1 MDRCIIDCGSGSLT
15 IRLVHFRN
23 SFDIFYRM
31 RPLDAR
37 LYKVN
42 VEVDWVLLS
51 YRMICRWSH
60 DFLHAGFAIS
70 IIGRRWARI
79 YMSCSLGSASDRMT
93 LPMDM
98 KKPKVAPEPAMYWPR
113 VLMMPLGPAPYR
125 KMLTVPEYC

>member
-1 MDRCIIDCGSGSLT
+1 
-15 IRLVHFRN
+15 
-23 SFDIFYRM
+23 M

-98 KKPKVAPEPAMYWPR
+98 KKLLSRLEAVYFDRAG
-113 VLMMPLGPAPYR
+113 L
-125 KMLTVPEYC
+125 